1 MAEMKQ
7 MRTDAKSE
15 EKWGEKQIR
24 KEGYAA
30 VKRRAEYELGKLQQR
45 VDALLRDKDSLE
57 KKFAAEGVPCDF
69 ELLTEVRHATARIGA
84 SVMLLV
90 LEEHTRRENKLAADK
105 EKLKETGSDKQVHEV
120 VARYRKW
127 GNDHLLS
134 VFKFAFKIY
143 QFAGG
148 FDQASKRL
156 FEELGRRLHVLASED

>member
-1 MAEMKQ
+1 
-7 MRTDAKSE
+7 
-15 EKWGEKQIR
+15 
-24 KEGYAA
+24 
-30 VKRRAEYELGKLQQR
+30 
-45 VDALLRDKDSLE
+45 
-57 KKFAAEGVPCDF
+57 
-69 ELLTEVRHATARIGA
+69 
-84 SVMLLV
+84 MLLV
-90 LEEHTRRENKLAADK
+90 
-105 EKLKETGSDKQVHEV
+105 QV